1 LALVALLF
9 ITGMLGQGLLV
20 SVVARNQMLATQMA
34 TLSSMLPSLL
44 LSGFVFPIANMPK
57 PLQLISMVIPARY
70 FIDALRGVLL
80 RGNGFAELW
89 PDALACAL
97 FSAFMVAISTAR
109 FRRTIA

>member
-1 LALVALLF
+1 
-9 ITGMLGQGLLV
+9 
-20 SVVARNQMLATQMA
+20 
-34 TLSSMLPSLL
+34 MLPSLL

-57 PLQLISMVIPARY
+57 PLQVISAVIPARY

-89 PDALACAL
+89 HDAAALAL
-97 FSAFMVAISTAR
+97 FSALMVLMSTAR

>member
-1 LALVALLF
+1 
-9 ITGMLGQGLLV
+9 
-20 SVVARNQMLATQMA
+20 MLATQMA

-57 PLQLISMVIPARY
+57 PLQIISSVIPARY

-80 RGNGFAELW
+80 RGNGIAELW
-89 PDALACAL
+89 PDAVALAL
-97 FSAFMVAISTAR
+97 FSAFMVLVSTAR